1 MGKFCPC
8 GTTPSPPN
16 GNANNANQAGG
27 SEAGVTGGAGTGGT
41 GNATATGG
49 TALSGGTGTANGGAA
64 PTSGNRVSCQQIERV
79 EHDLIAFRNWC
90 VANSYSEC
98 SIFWSRFC
106 FFNRA
111 ASIQ

>member
-41 GNATATGG
+41 GNA
-49 TALSGGTGTANGGAA
+49 TANGGAA